1 MSLCLILLSLLFQDI
16 PLTLVTAEMTSVAD

>member
-1 MSLCLILLSLLFQDI
+1 MSLCLILLSLLLQDI